1 MMKFKNLLFYVVI
14 SIALILSPALLFR
27 SMFPA
32 KALAFNFFG
41 YVLGDDDEAE
51 EDEEDDDED
60 ENEDERNDK
69 DEDEEDDKDEAD
81 DNEEDEKDDERKETR
96 STKVNQDG
104 TRTVTKK
111 KVEDNGKVE
120 IETKTYGINGK
131 VIEEYKSKDENGKSE
146 EEYQAKVFSEEGG
159 KVSEIKYKSK
169 NGEEFRLMIKNE
181 DQSITKVKYDE
192 NHNYVRVIGRTN
204 DNDDGLEDELQN
216 EIEDESEM
224 DDDSVNDDESET
236 DDDVLIRSEDDE
248 TYELEHRGKKV
259 RVRLPLTIDD
269 ATGDILLLTDSGE
282 KSLQYLPDAIL
293 SKVSESDDSIEV
305 SNVEIVEKD
314 GKIAYELTAEKAQS
328 VLGLFKT
335 RIDTLI
341 TYDAETGQE
350 LESLQ
355 SFWGRIVDAI
365 SF

>member
-1 MMKFKNLLFYVVI
+1 MMKFKDLVFYLVI
-14 SIALILSPALLFR
+14 SIALILSPAILFR
-27 SMFPA
+27 SMFPS
-32 KALAFNFFG
+32 KALAFTFFG
-41 YVLGDDDEAE
+41 YVLGDEDESE

-60 ENEDERNDK
+60 EDDENEGERNGRDEDDDDEDDDNDEDERD
-69 DEDEEDDKDEAD
+69 
-81 DNEEDEKDDERKETR
+81 DDEQKETR
-96 STKVNQDG
+96 TTKVNQDG

-120 IETKTYGINGK
+120 IETKTYGVNGK
-131 VIEEYKSKDENGKSE
+131 VIEEYKAKDENGNSE
-146 EEYQAKVFSEEGG
+146 QEYQAKVFSENGG

-169 NGEEFRLMIKNE
+169 DGEEFRLMIKNE

-192 NHNYVRVIGRTN
+192 NHNYVRVIGRTS
-204 DNDDGLEDELQN
+204 DNDELEDEL
-216 EIEDESEM
+216 EDETEDESEP
-224 DDDSVNDDESET
+224 E

-259 RVRLPLTIDD
+259 RVRLPLTVDD

-305 SNVEIVEKD
+305 SSVEIVEKD

-328 VLGLFKT
+328 VLGLF
-335 RIDTLI
+335 
-341 TYDAETGQE
+341 ET
-350 LESLQ
+350 
-355 SFWGRIVDAI
+355 
-365 SF
+365 